1 MVLKPFILKI
11 MTDCIFC
18 KIIAGDIP
26 SYQIYE
32 DDDVLAFLDITQTTK
47 GHTLVVPKKHIRNL
61 LEMSS
66 DDAARLFSKM
76 PGIASHITDKLGALG
91 MNILQNNEEIAGQ
104 TVFHAHVH
112 LIPRY
117 AKDDGFK
124 ASFTGHEFDLK
135 AIQDSLTQG

>member
-1 MVLKPFILKI
+1 

-18 KIIAGDIP
+18 KIIAGEIP

-47 GHTLVVPKKHIRNL
+47 GHTLVVPKKHIRNV
-61 LEMSS
+61 LEMSAE
-66 DDAARLFSKM
+66 DAATLFAKI
-76 PGIASHITDKLGALG
+76 PKIAAHITQTLGASG
-91 MNILQNNEEIAGQ
+91 MNILQNNETIAGQ

-117 AKDDGFK
+117 RKDDGFT
-124 ASFTGHEFDLK
+124 ASFTEHELDLK
-135 AIQDSLTQG
+135 ALQSTLTTP

>member
-1 MVLKPFILKI
+1 

-18 KIIAGDIP
+18 KIISRDIP

-47 GHTLVVPKKHIRNL
+47 GHTLVVPKKHIRNV
-61 LEMSS
+61 LEMTGE
-66 DDAARLFSKM
+66 DAATLFSKI
-76 PGIASHITDKLGALG
+76 PQIASHITKTLGASG
-91 MNILQNNEEIAGQ
+91 MNILQNNETIAGQ

-117 AKDDGFK
+117 SKDDGFK
-124 ASFTGHEFDLK
+124 AIFTEHDIDLN
-135 AIQDSLTQG
+135 ALQSTLTAP

>member
-1 MVLKPFILKI
+1 

-18 KIIAGDIP
+18 KIISGDIP

-47 GHTLVVPKKHIRNL
+47 GHTLVVPKKHIRNV
-61 LEMSS
+61 LEMTAE
-66 DDAARLFSKM
+66 DAATLFSKI
-76 PGIASHITDKLGALG
+76 PEIAAHITKTLGASG
-91 MNILQNNEEIAGQ
+91 MNILQNNETIAGQ

-117 AKDDGFK
+117 SKDDGFT
-124 ASFTGHEFDLK
+124 ANFTEHDIDLK
-135 AIQDSLTQG
+135 TLQSTLTTP

>member
-1 MVLKPFILKI
+1 

-18 KIIAGDIP
+18 KIISRDIP

-47 GHTLVVPKKHIRNL
+47 GHTLVVPKKHIRNV
-61 LEMSS
+61 LEMTGE
-66 DDAARLFSKM
+66 DAATLFFKI
-76 PGIASHITDKLGALG
+76 PQIASHITKTLGATG
-91 MNILQNNEEIAGQ
+91 MNILQNNETIAGQ

-117 AKDDGFK
+117 SKDDGFK
-124 ASFTGHEFDLK
+124 ASFTEHDIDLN
-135 AIQDSLTQG
+135 ALQSTLTAP

>member
-1 MVLKPFILKI
+1 

-26 SYQIYE
+26 SYQLYE

-47 GHTLVVPKKHIRNL
+47 GHTLVVPKKHIRNV
-61 LEMSS
+61 LEMSAEE
-66 DDAARLFSKM
+66 AATLFAKI
-76 PGIASHITDKLGALG
+76 PQIAAHITETLGASG
-91 MNILQNNEEIAGQ
+91 MNILQNNEAIAGQ

-117 AKDDGFK
+117 GKDDGFM
-124 ASFTGHEFDLK
+124 ASFTEHDIDLK
-135 AIQDSLTQG
+135 ALQSTLTTP